1 MPGKKRWIAA
11 ATLLALAL
19 SAALSA
25 AMEEARLAGAREKTR
40 ARAESYAAAVSF
52 HLHAS
57 LHPAFYVEGA
67 ARDGELPGAEFRSI
81 ADAAF
86 STDHELTA
94 LAFAEGSVVRH
105 VAPPGAAFPEPG
117 LDLFRSAE
125 TSSAAIRSR
134 YAGQTSIVVAPGG
147 GAEASARAMALLPIS
162 IGSGPGAG
170 GFLGFTVVVIDLP
183 GILADAGLA
192 ELASEAYDYRLVALD
207 DPAAGPVTL
216 GASRGA
222 LAKDPVRVTVLTE
235 GGSWI
240 LEAAPAVGWI
250 DPAAHALYA
259 LAAFAFGSLAFALS
273 LAAARYLESE
283 RRYRLIA
290 ENASDVI
297 WTASFPDL
305 RFTYLSPSFEQLT
318 GYPVEE
324 ALGQPVVDALPDE
337 SAELLREA
345 IERRV
350 PRAVMGDPAARS
362 GRSEYLQRRKD
373 GGSVWVGL
381 ETTFIADRR
390 GRIRAVLGIA
400 RDIDERKKAE
410 LELAQLAT
418 TDPLTGLANRR
429 LFFEEAARELARA
442 ARSGTP
448 TGFVMMDLDR
458 FKALNDAFGHQAGDR
473 VLATTARAIRSA
485 VRLEDLAGRYGGEE
499 FALLLPGLG
508 PAPALALAERLRAM
522 VEAMRFEDESG
533 PYGVTASFGV
543 AAAAPG
549 ELDLDALVA
558 AADAALY
565 EAKRSGRNL
574 VRGAARP

>member
-1 MPGKKRWIAA
+1 MPGKKRWIAVSTIFA
-11 ATLLALAL
+11 MAL
-19 SAALSA
+19 SVALSA

-40 ARAESYAAAVSF
+40 ARAESFAAAISF
-52 HLHAS
+52 QLHAS
-57 LHPAFYVEGA
+57 LHPAFHLEGA
-67 ARDGELPGAEFRSI
+67 VRDGALPEAEFRSI
-81 ADAAF
+81 AEAAL
-86 STDHELTA
+86 SADHGLAA
-94 LAFAEGSVVRH
+94 LAFAEGSVVRY
-105 VAPPGAAFPEPG
+105 VAPAGTPYPEPG
-117 LDLFRSAE
+117 LDLFRMAATSA
-125 TSSAAIRSR
+125 AAIRAR
-134 YAGQTSIVVAPGG
+134 YTGQTSIVAAPRGGTGEGAFVVALMPVSTG
-147 GAEASARAMALLPIS
+147 R
-162 IGSGPGAG
+162 GPGPG

-183 GILADAGLA
+183 AVLVGAGLA
-192 ELASEAYDYRLVALD
+192 ALASEGYAYRLVAMD
-207 DPAAGPVTL
+207 DPGSEPTVL
-216 GASRGA
+216 DASRGA
-222 LAKDPVRVTVLTE
+222 GAKDPVKVRVLTE

-240 LEAAPAVGWI
+240 LEAAPEAGWI
-250 DPAAHALYA
+250 SFGAHALYA
-259 LAAFAFGSLAFALS
+259 SAALAFGAVAYALS
-273 LAAARYLESE
+273 RYAARYLESE

-297 WTASFPDL
+297 WTASFPEL

-318 GYPVEE
+318 GYAVAE
-324 ALGQPVVDALPDE
+324 ALGQPVVEALPAE

-373 GGSVWVGL
+373 GSEVWVGL

-410 LELAQLAT
+410 LELARLAT

-442 ARSGTP
+442 ARAGTP
-448 TGFVMMDLDR
+448 TAFVMMDLDR
-458 FKALNDAFGHQAGDR
+458 FKALNDARGHQAGDH
-473 VLATTARAIRSA
+473 VLAEVAGAVRSA
-485 VRLEDLAGRYGGEE
+485 LRIEDLVGRYGGEE
-499 FALLLPGLG
+499 FAALLPGTELES
-508 PAPALALAERLRAM
+508 ALALAERIRSLVASLG
-522 VEAMRFEDESG
+522 FEDGAG

-543 AAAAPG
+543 AVAAPG
-549 ELDLDALVA
+549 ELDFDALVA

-574 VRGAARP
+574 VRGAPRP